1 MSRLALPWLIAWR
14 YLRGERS
21 QILSSTALAAL
32 AATTLG
38 VMAMTIAMALMSGY
52 TQALERKLIGLQ
64 GDLVVSPLISG
75 SLDSGQRILR
85 DAAIPGVDFI
95 GRVAYGE
102 GSISSAAMPD
112 GLSVILRGVEAG
124 SVPPL
129 VQIEPVEIEPVQ
141 IEPQAAAGSSTALD
155 LASADGVP
163 GVIVGK
169 ELMRRLEVEA
179 GDTVRLVVLDLGG
192 DRPRFRY
199 RSAQVRGAFTTGF
212 AEFDASWALLD
223 REMLLAVRGRDSG
236 IDVLEVKL
244 AADADRSSVVA
255 QVETALGGDWHV
267 QRWESLN
274 KELFAALAL
283 QEALLFFVL
292 GLIVVVS
299 TFNTASTLVI
309 LVRERLPDIG
319 VLASLGLEPRQLFSV
334 FLAYGSGLG
343 LAGILSGVTLGSLV
357 SWTITEF
364 ELVRFDPEVA
374 AVYFI
379 DSVPFITEARDVLA
393 IVAFSSLV
401 TVLACSIPA
410 SRAASLQ
417 PAHALRAA

>member
-1 MSRLALPWLIAWR
+1 MNRLPLPWLIAWR

-21 QILSSTALAAL
+21 QILSSTALAAF

-38 VMAMTIAMALMSGY
+38 VMAMTIAMALMTGY
-52 TQALERKLIGLQ
+52 TEALERKLIGLQ
-64 GDLVVSPLISG
+64 GDLVVSPLLS
-75 SLDSGQRILR
+75 STLDAGQDALR
-85 DAAIPGVDFI
+85 AADIPGVDFV

-102 GSISSAAMPD
+102 GSISSSSLPD
-112 GLSVILRGVEAG
+112 GQSVILRGIETG
-124 SVPPL
+124 SLPPL
-129 VQIEPVEIEPVQ
+129 LRLEKTGDETGGNETRPDQP
-141 IEPQAAAGSSTALD
+141 LD
-155 LASADGVP
+155 LAPGSSGAP
-163 GVIVGK
+163 GVVVGK
-169 ELMRRLEVEA
+169 ELMRQLNVEP
-179 GDTVRLVVLDLGG
+179 GDPVRLVVVDLSG

-199 RSAQVRGAFTTGF
+199 RSAEVRGAFTTGF

-223 REMLLAVRGRDSG
+223 RDTLLAQRGDTG

-244 AADADRSSVVA
+244 KGDADRAGVVTR
-255 QVETALGGDWHV
+255 VEAVLGDDWHV

-334 FLAYGSGLG
+334 FLAYGFGLG
-343 LAGILSGVTLGSLV
+343 CAGILAGVTLGSAI

-379 DSVPFITEARDVLA
+379 DSVPFITEARDLVA
-393 IVAFSSLV
+393 IVVFSALV
-401 TVLACSIPA
+401 TVVACSIPA
-410 SRAASLQ
+410 SRAAALL
-417 PAHALRAA
+417 PAQALRAA

>member
-1 MSRLALPWLIAWR
+1 MNRLPLPWLIAWR

-38 VMAMTIAMALMSGY
+38 VMAMTIAMALMTGY
-52 TQALERKLIGLQ
+52 TETLERKLIGLQ
-64 GDLVVSPLISG
+64 GDLVVSPLLS
-75 SLDSGQRILR
+75 STLDSGHETLR
-85 DAAIPGVDFI
+85 GAYIPGVEFV

-102 GSISSAAMPD
+102 GSISSSSLPD
-112 GLSVILRGVEAG
+112 GQSVILRGIEAG
-124 SVPPL
+124 SLPPL
-129 VQIEPVEIEPVQ
+129 MRLETTDD
-141 IEPQAAAGSSTALD
+141 STSPDQTRLDQTLD
-155 LASADGVP
+155 LAPGPKGAP
-163 GVIVGK
+163 GVVVGK
-169 ELMRRLEVEA
+169 ELMRQLQVEP
-179 GDTVRLVVLDLGG
+179 GDAVRLVVVDLSG

-199 RSAQVRGAFTTGF
+199 RSAEVRGAFTTGF

-223 REMLLAVRGRDSG
+223 RQMLLTQRGDTG

-244 AADADRSSVVA
+244 ADDADRADVVTR
-255 QVETALGGDWHV
+255 VEAALGDDWHV

-334 FLAYGSGLG
+334 FLAYGFGLG
-343 LAGILSGVTLGSLV
+343 CAGIFAGVTIGSAI

-379 DSVPFITEARDVLA
+379 DSVPFITEARDLAA
-393 IVAFSSLV
+393 IVVFSALV
-401 TVLACSIPA
+401 TLVACSIPA
-410 SRAASLQ
+410 SRAAALL
-417 PAHALRAA
+417 PAQALRAA